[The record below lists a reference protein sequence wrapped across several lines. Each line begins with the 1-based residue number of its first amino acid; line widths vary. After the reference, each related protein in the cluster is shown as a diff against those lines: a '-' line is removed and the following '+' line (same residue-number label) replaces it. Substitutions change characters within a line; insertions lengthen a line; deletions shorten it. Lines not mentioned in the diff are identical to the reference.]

1 MGRVISFALGLIW
14 VAAAASASAE
24 QILPDETT
32 ASGYRLQP
40 AEAAGRVLDLDVRLS
55 RCATSE
61 GDADIVVCRD
71 QSQSADRLDREVF
84 HATRQANS
92 DGPQPSQLNLAVA
105 DKCDPASLRGCGAAS
120 PFSLTAVAITAI
132 KAGVLALQ
140 GDDWREALPAPRPN
154 AYDHYTRSR
163 GR

>member
-1 MGRVISFALGLIW
+1 MGREISLAFGWIL
-14 VAAAASASAE
+14 VAAAAPAAG
-24 QILPDETT
+24 QDILSDDI
-32 ASGYRLQP
+32 AAFRLQP
-40 AEAAGRVLDLDVRLS
+40 AEPGGPAVGLDIRLNS
-55 RCATSE
+55 CATSE
-61 GDADIVVCRD
+61 GDADIVVCRE
-71 QSQSADRLDREVF
+71 QGQSADRLNREVF